1 MARSRVIRHDL
12 IGLACDGGKECGPQ
26 TNNRAKLK
34 T

>member
-1 MARSRVIRHDL
+1 MARSRAIRHDL
-12 IGLACDGGKECGPQ
+12 IGLACDGGKECGLQ